1 MKPQRMKFVL
11 MAQQMDR
18 AEVFY
23 RDAMG
28 LVLAFS
34 SPHWTELTH
43 GDAVLALHSGGDG
56 TRRATGLSL
65 QYEEVGEVFA
75 QAIAAGATAIQAPAR
90 REGEPII
97 LATLADPEGNEIML
111 TQYVG

>member
-43 GDAVLALHSGGDG
+43 GDAVLARTAEVTARAEPPACHCSTKKLAKSLPKPSPPELPRSRRPRGVKASQLSSRRSP
-56 TRRATGLSL
+56 TRRATRSC
-65 QYEEVGEVFA
+65 
-75 QAIAAGATAIQAPAR
+75 
-90 REGEPII
+90 
-97 LATLADPEGNEIML
+97 
-111 TQYVG
+111 